1 MTDQDPEQP
10 GEPAAVPPE
19 PAPVPPEPVATPA
32 DPQAVVGADLGV
44 RFLARLI
51 DGILLWIVMLVVIVP
66 ITFAIFSGGSGFAS
80 AFGGTFSAG
89 GLIAGAI
96 WAAIIIGYFAFLES
110 SRGQT
115 VGKMVMKLKTEGP
128 NGENPTLEEAI
139 KRNLFYALGIIPII
153 GGLAELGAIIYISI
167 TINSSPTHTGW
178 HDTYAG
184 GTRVV
189 KIG

>member
-1 MTDQDPEQP
+1 M
-10 GEPAAVPPE
+10 
-19 PAPVPPEPVATPA
+19 
-32 DPQAVVGADLGV
+32 
-44 RFLARLI
+44 
-51 DGILLWIVMLVVIVP
+51 LLWVVFMVIIVP
-66 ITFAIFSGGSGFAS
+66 IVVVALFSGSFGFGG
-80 AFGGTFSAG
+80 AFGGGFSTGGFVAG
-89 GLIAGAI
+89 IV
-96 WAAIIIGYFAFLES
+96 WAAIVVGYFALMES